1 MTKKRVFK
9 SLVSALLLVTLLM
22 TVFVACEPTTYV
34 VKFMDG
40 DTVVKEITVEEG
52 QVIAE
57 ADLPADLTKEGFTF
71 NGWFNGEVA
80 FDKTAAIVADV
91 TYVASWTENT
101 PEVPDEPTNYVVTF
115 KDGDTVVK
123 TATVQEGAKIATA
136 DIPANPVK
144 EGYTFNGWFNGEVA
158 FDANAVVN
166 ADVTYVA
173 SWTENTPVEPD
184 PITATIIFKN
194 GDETVKTITA
204 IVDQVID
211 AEELPSD
218 PEKAGYTFDGWFNGE
233 VAFDE
238 EAVVTGDAT
247 YVAAWTKS
255 AYIVNFVNGEDVVST
270 VYVAIAENA
279 VLAAT
284 DIPEAAVATNGVF
297 VGWYNNGVKAEA
309 DVAVTADVTFAAN
322 FIYESMY
329 EGSWVNAEDKVLVT
343 VAEGTVDM
351 GANVDIDYTFNTT
364 TGALEV
370 EMESMYVDNY
380 SITYD
385 VVTNTVKAEHT
396 YWDDIYEE
404 MATES
409 SVLTKVTATG
419 MAGYYRY
426 DNSYNFTVLDNG
438 VISLVNGSAPVYG
451 IIYETETEGTYKLD
465 YKRSEYS
472 SFESVEVT
480 FDEAGHMYAESIIYV
495 KGSTAFDAWYN
506 SDTGEYIYQFTVNDA
521 YLFTYENEDDE
532 VVFATIASDV
542 IEDGVITTMTYG
554 DVTVDI
560 MFVDGDFIYA
570 GSEKGVYTG
579 EYGEM
584 TLDGFGN
591 ATLVADGAD
600 PAQFTYSVN
609 AKGIVIVAGVG
620 GFTANSEYV
629 YTQVTADAYAGTYDY
644 IQNNEYKS
652 QYKVILDGFGGATYK
667 YIGSYSTSV
676 YEGTYTVSEDTLTI
690 ADCNYAVNKTFTI
703 THEGKAFET
712 DGLVLVLETY
722 EVTADLSVFFGYFED
737 EDGNS
742 IYIYEE
748 YEILWLD
755 KGGLS
760 YRPAN
765 NWDGSAL
772 IFEAID
778 DCAYDAA
785 ENTNRTDFTVVISE
799 NGITVSHSCRTGL
812 DMDGYTEYATV
823 SVEYAFV
830 SEDKPAINTIEEA
843 LIGTW
848 STASGDT
855 IVITETTITVNG
867 TEVTNLVIEED
878 SWYTG
883 YMVYVFN
890 VGADEFQ
897 IYWGDEDYDGTID
910 TSYYGSTS
918 SWEADAMTPYT
929 GEEPEDPEL
938 DAFAGSWTKEDAT
951 NNYYQYTLT
960 FDGEGNVSIYSAKY
974 DTTYTAEYTVNDNV
988 ATFYANWAD
997 WTCTLNQDGTLQVID
1012 MDMESACTV
1021 NCAMD
1026 KVVEEE
1032 PEVPEEPA
1040 TIPTSYVGTWG
1051 ATKNEVEY
1059 KAVITETSIVL
1070 SIGGTEYTVTEFTI
1084 EEGGDVF
1091 FSANDMNLAF
1101 SDDYGAD
1108 TVVLTETDNYSIYVS
1123 MTPVSEEE
1131 PEEPALDAFAGTY
1144 TYSSFTLTFDG
1155 AGNGVYNNGSDW
1167 NFTYTVVG
1175 DRANIS
1181 DFAAYDDGEN
1191 NATLTETGVDVHF
1204 SGGSGDDVFNASFTK
1219 QA

>member
-123 TATVQEGAKIATA
+123 AATVQEGAKIATA

-279 VLAAT
+279 VLAET

-297 VGWYNNGVKAEA
+297 VGWYNDGVKAEA

-480 FDEAGHMYAESIIYV
+480 FDEAGHMYVESIIYV

-521 YLFTYENEDDE
+521 YLFTYENENDE

-591 ATLVADGAD
+591 ATLVAAGAD

-620 GFTANSEYV
+620 GFTADDENV

-748 YEILWLD
+748 GEILWLD

-785 ENTNRTDFTVVISE
+785 DNTNRTDFTVVISE

-830 SEDKPAINTIEEA
+830 SENKPAINTIEEA

-878 SWYTG
+878 SWAAG
-883 YMVYVFN
+883 YMLYVFN

-910 TSYYGSTS
+910 TPYYGSTS

-929 GEEPEDPEL
+929 GEDPEL
-938 DAFAGSWTKEDAT
+938 DAFAGSWTKENDPDLNDNT
-951 NNYYQYTLT
+951 YQWTLT
-960 FDGEGNVSIYSAKY
+960 FDGQGNVSIYSAKY

-997 WTCTLNQDGTLQVID
+997 WTCTLQEDGTLQVID

-1032 PEVPEEPA
+1032 PE
-1040 TIPTSYVGTWG
+1040 
-1051 ATKNEVEY
+1051 
-1059 KAVITETSIVL
+1059 
-1070 SIGGTEYTVTEFTI
+1070 
-1084 EEGGDVF
+1084 
-1091 FSANDMNLAF
+1091 
-1101 SDDYGAD
+1101 
-1108 TVVLTETDNYSIYVS
+1108 
-1123 MTPVSEEE
+1123 
-1131 PEEPALDAFAGTY
+1131 EPALDAFAGTY
-1144 TYSSFTLTFDG
+1144 TYSSNTITFDG

-1181 DFAAYDDGEN
+1181 TFAAYDDGEN
-1191 NATLTETGVDVHF
+1191 IATLTETGVDVHF
-1204 SGGSGDDVFNASFTK
+1204 SGCYGDDVFNASFTK